1 MQRDKEDIMA
11 TLTGYM
17 LCENVESSTL
27 PFAGLEPRMKIV
39 GPLSDIALK
48 YVPSHFAMTLVLCL
62 DDLLENE
69 PNMLRV
75 LFQHNDRVV
84 LETAPINIDSIVG
97 HVSGLRGK
105 VLTLGM
111 QNLDLEETGQYHFD
125 IFYGET
131 KCSAALHL
139 PPDPHIATD
148 QELHLVHEDKA

>member
-17 LCENVESSTL
+17 LCENVESSTP
-27 PFAGLEPRMKIV
+27 PFAGLEPRVRIV
-39 GPLSDIALK
+39 GPLSDISLK

-62 DDLLENE
+62 DNLLENE
-69 PNMLRV
+69 PHMLRV
-75 LFQHNDRVV
+75 LFRHNDRVV

-97 HVSGLRGK
+97 HVSELRGT

-125 IFYGET
+125 IFYNDE
-131 KCSAALHL
+131 KLASL
-139 PPDPHIATD
+139 PITIRKEPA
-148 QELHLVHEDKA
+148 

>member
-17 LCENVESSTL
+17 LCENVESSTP
-27 PFAGLEPRMKIV
+27 PFAGLEPRVRIV
-39 GPLSDIALK
+39 GPLSDISLK

-62 DDLLENE
+62 DDLLEI
-69 PNMLRV
+69 R
-75 LFQHNDRVV
+75 HNDRVV

-97 HVSGLRGK
+97 HVSELRGT

-125 IFYGET
+125 IFYNDE
-131 KCSAALHL
+131 KLASL
-139 PPDPHIATD
+139 PITIRKEPA
-148 QELHLVHEDKA
+148 